1 MGVVVGLRCGR
12 KGFLPEQVRCTM
24 TELKGLLEERRKMVD
39 KKATHHREIR
49 DDWNAK
55 TKEYTTTR
63 NELNNEVR
71 ELIVQVREQRDL
83 RDQMNEMVRE
93 KKKVREEANQ
103 RVRDAKEGSRA
114 NQPEQP
120 QQFDRRGRPIR
131 PDTVQS
137 VTRTMQRLER
147 EFEQGKHT
155 GKNET
160 KYFKRMKELSATLKK
175 LKEEQSSM
183 TEGEGNEA
191 LRQAMADQEAAHT
204 AVKEAAD
211 AAQSAHDLMI
221 EWNSEVDKQREK
233 AEAAHRRLRTSKKEA
248 DKEHSLYIVSLRCL
262 HSIQDILRAMRGASE
277 GGGQRQSSSEETQDL
292 MAKLLSGGTL
302 STEEL
307 MQLQRFD

>member
-1 MGVVVGLRCGR
+1 MA
-12 KGFLPEQVRCTM
+12 
-24 TELKGLLEERRKMVD
+24 ELKDLLEERRKMVD
-39 KKATHHREIR
+39 KKATQHREVR
-49 DDWNAK
+49 DDWNEK
-55 TKEYTTTR
+55 TKQFTTTR

-93 KKKVREEANQ
+93 KKREREEANKT
-103 RVRDAKEGSRA
+103 VRETKDSMREG
-114 NQPEQP
+114 QPEQP

-137 VTRTMQRLER
+137 LTRTMERLER
-147 EFEQGKHT
+147 EFEQGKHQ
-155 GKNET
+155 GKNER
-160 KYFKRMKELSATLKK
+160 KYFKKMKELSSKRRK
-175 LKEEQSSM
+175 LKDSQTASGE
-183 TEGEGNEA
+183 TEGNEA
-191 LRQAMADQEAAHT
+191 LREAMAKQDTAHN
-204 AVKEAAD
+204 AVKEAAE

-221 EWNSEVDKQREK
+221 EWNSEVDRQREK

-262 HSIQDILRAMRGASE
+262 HSIQDILRAMRGASA
-277 GGGQRQSSSEETQDL
+277 GQGQRPTASNETQDL
-292 MAKLLSGGTL
+292 MAKLLSGETL

>member
-1 MGVVVGLRCGR
+1 MAE
-12 KGFLPEQVRCTM
+12 F
-24 TELKGLLEERRKMVD
+24 KGLLEERRKMVD
-39 KKATHHREIR
+39 AKATLHREIR

-55 TKEYTTTR
+55 TKEYTTIR

-83 RDQMNEMVRE
+83 RDKMNEMVRE
-93 KKKVREEANQ
+93 KKKLREDANQ
-103 RVRDAKEGSRA
+103 RVRDAKEATRSS
-114 NQPEQP
+114 QPEQP

-137 VTRTMQRLER
+137 VTRTMERLER
-147 EFEQGKHT
+147 EFEQGRHQ

-160 KYFKRMKELSATLKK
+160 KYFKKMKELSAKLKK
-175 LKEEQSSM
+175 LKADANAL
-183 TEGEGNEA
+183 TEGEGSEA
-191 LRQAMADQEAAHT
+191 LRTAMLDQETAHG

-221 EWNSEVDKQREK
+221 EWNAEVDKQREK

-262 HSIQDILRAMRGASE
+262 HSTQDILRAMRGASQ
-277 GGGQRQSSSEETQDL
+277 GDGQRQSSSEETQDL

>member
-1 MGVVVGLRCGR
+1 MA
-12 KGFLPEQVRCTM
+12 
-24 TELKGLLEERRKMVD
+24 ELKDLLEERRKMVD
-39 KKATHHREIR
+39 KKATQHREIR
-49 DDWNAK
+49 DDWNEK
-55 TKEYTTTR
+55 TKQYTGTR

-93 KKKVREEANQ
+93 KKREREEANKT
-103 RVRDAKEGSRA
+103 VRETKDSMREG
-114 NQPEQP
+114 QPEQP

-137 VTRTMQRLER
+137 LTRTMERLER
-147 EFEQGKHT
+147 EFEQGKHQ
-155 GKNET
+155 GKNER
-160 KYFKRMKELSATLKK
+160 KYFKKMKELSSKRRK
-175 LKEEQSSM
+175 LKDSQTASGE
-183 TEGEGNEA
+183 TEGNEA
-191 LRQAMADQEAAHT
+191 LREAMAKQDTAHN
-204 AVKEAAD
+204 AVKEAAE

-221 EWNSEVDKQREK
+221 EWNSEVDRQREK

-262 HSIQDILRAMRGASE
+262 HSIQDILRAMRGASA
-277 GGGQRQSSSEETQDL
+277 GQGQRPTASNETQDL
-292 MAKLLSGGTL
+292 MAKLLSGETL

>member
-71 ELIVQVREQRDL
+71 ELIVQ
-83 RDQMNEMVRE
+83 
-93 KKKVREEANQ
+93 VREEANQ

>member
-1 MGVVVGLRCGR
+1 MA
-12 KGFLPEQVRCTM
+12 
-24 TELKGLLEERRKMVD
+24 ELKDLLDERRKMVD
-39 KKATHHREIR
+39 KKATQHREIR
-49 DDWNAK
+49 DDWNEK
-55 TKEYTTTR
+55 TKEFTTTR

-93 KKKVREEANQ
+93 KKKERDGANQ
-103 RVRDAKEGSRA
+103 AVRDAKETMREKL
-114 NQPEQP
+114 PEQP
-120 QQFDRRGRPIR
+120 QQFDRRGRPVR

-137 VTRTMQRLER
+137 LTRTMERLER
-147 EFEQGKHT
+147 EFEQGKHQ

-160 KYFKRMKELSATLKK
+160 KYFKKMKDLSAKRKRLQEQESLSGAAEGNKELKAAVEL
-175 LKEEQSSM
+175 
-183 TEGEGNEA
+183 
-191 LRQAMADQEAAHT
+191 QEAAHN
-204 AVKEAAD
+204 AVKEAAE

-221 EWNSEVDKQREK
+221 EWNSEVDRQREK

-262 HSIQDILRAMRGASE
+262 HSIQDILRAMRGASA
-277 GGGQRQSSSEETQDL
+277 GQGQRPTASNETQDL
-292 MAKLLSGGTL
+292 MAKLLSGETL